1 MFGSVTQK
9 TNGNK
14 TPESSK
20 LHHFVQNHRLDRMY
34 LAMDRNLYIS
44 SLRHGLSLSIP
55 FFLFGSM
62 ALVLINLPIPI
73 YHDFIRTFMD
83 GLLVNIFLW
92 VFYATMGIL
101 SLVMLASVSYSF
113 GRLADPTRSGLYP
126 LTCLVSYFV
135 FVIDQTGNVDFQSF
149 GSNWMF
155 TSVLVTL
162 FSCSI
167 LKRFLDIAQ
176 YVHDRHYHEG
186 IDLDFQNVM
195 VSLVPIAGCIS
206 IAVLVKLG
214 LNWIF
219 GTVDLHN
226 IGSKLFISLF
236 EIVGTGAGGAVLF
249 IFLIHI
255 LWFFGIHGSNMMNMV
270 SEGMFE
276 MGMTANIAALNAGNE
291 PTVLFTKTFFDCF
304 ILVGGSGATLCL
316 LLALFVGNR
325 RSNSRSLF
333 RCALIP
339 SIFNINELVLF
350 GLPVVF
356 NPIMLIPYLL
366 VPLVMLATSA
376 GAMYLGFVPY
386 CAHQVEWTTPIFL
399 SGYQSTGSMAGA
411 VLQLINLLIGAAIY
425 LPFIKISEQYY
436 SGFLKQNVAELR
448 KTIMER
454 EEVGNVSS
462 LRSAEYADLQ
472 DVIKLMT
479 ADLRHAL
486 TNRKISLYYQPQF
499 DIDGTLHGVEAL
511 LRWNHPSLGFQYPP
525 MVIELAREDGLLQ
538 KMGYQIIETA
548 ACALERLSQQTNY
561 PIDLAV
567 NISPVQLERSDFCEK
582 VQEILSR
589 HDFHG
594 SKLCFEV
601 TEQIALA
608 STDAIQKRIEDLH
621 NMGIAFHM
629 DDFGMGHSSITY
641 LQYGAFDTVKLDGSL
656 VKDMEKNPRTCEIIS
671 GINQMSESLH
681 LNTIAEFV
689 ETSSQREMLNDLG
702 CHIYQGYLYSP
713 ALELPKLEVY
723 LMEQGV
729 ISKLSDKKHTLEQ
742 LYL

>member
-1 MFGSVTQK
+1 MKQQTR
-9 TNGNK
+9 GNK
-14 TPESSK
+14 PSENSRMERFFQK
-20 LHHFVQNHRLDRMY
+20 HRPDRLY
-34 LAMDRNLYIS
+34 LAMDRNILIS

-55 FFLFGSM
+55 FFLFGSL

-73 YHDFIRTFMD
+73 YQTFIHSFMD
-83 GLLVNIFLW
+83 GLLVNIFFWL
-92 VFYATMGIL
+92 FYSTMGIL
-101 SLVMLASVSYSF
+101 SLVILISVSYSF
-113 GRLADPTRSGLYP
+113 GRLTDPGRSGLYP
-126 LTCLVSYFV
+126 LTCMISYFV
-135 FVIDQTGNVDFQSF
+135 FIIDTTGNVDFQSF
-149 GSNWMF
+149 GPNWMF
-155 TSVLVTL
+155 TAVMVTLLCCSVLR
-162 FSCSI
+162 
-167 LKRFLDIAQ
+167 RFLEIAKN
-176 YVHDRHYHEG
+176 VHDRHYHEG

-195 VSLVPIAGCIS
+195 VSLMPIAGCIT
-206 IAVLVKLG
+206 IALFVKLAM
-214 LNWIF
+214 NWIF

-226 IGSKLFISLF
+226 VGSKLFMGLF
-236 EIVGTGAGGAVLF
+236 ESVGTGLGGSILF

-255 LWFFGIHGSNMMNMV
+255 LWFFGIHGSNMLNMV
-270 SEGMFE
+270 SEGVFE
-276 MGMTANIAALNAGNE
+276 LGMTANIAAVSAGGE

-304 ILVGGSGATLCL
+304 ILMGGSGATLCL
-316 LLALFVGNR
+316 LLALLVGNR

-366 VPLVMLATSA
+366 VPLVLLGTSA
-376 GAMYLGFVPY
+376 LAMYIGLVPY
-386 CAHQVEWTTPIFL
+386 CAHQVGWTTPIFL
-399 SGYQSTGSMAGA
+399 SGFQSTGSVAGA
-411 VLQLINLLIGAAIY
+411 VLQFVNLLLGAAIY

-448 KTIMER
+448 NTIMER

-462 LRSAEYADLQ
+462 LHSAEYADLQ

-486 TNRKISLYYQPQF
+486 TNRKISLFYQPQF

-525 MVIELAREDGLLQ
+525 MVIELAREDGMLQ

-548 ACALERLSQQTNY
+548 AFALERLSQETNY

-567 NISPVQLERSDFCEK
+567 NISPVQLEKADFCDK
-582 VQEILSR
+582 VREILER

-608 STDAIQKRIEDLH
+608 STDAIQKRIEELH
-621 NMGIAFHM
+621 SMGIAFHM

-656 VKDMEKNPRTCEIIS
+656 VKDMEKNPRTREIIS

-689 ETSSQREMLNDLG
+689 ETPEQRGMLNDLG

-729 ISKLSDKKHTLEQ
+729 ISRLSDEKHTVEE